1 MFAMKPV
8 VNIKRIDTA
17 ALQKAA
23 DHVLLRAGEQIVEE
37 LDDVVADWED
47 TPRFK
52 LYGPRWS
59 SKSRRG
65 KTREV
70 MVVPWPGEEAS
81 QKFIWVDQGTKGPY
95 TIKAKNAPYLVFKVP
110 TAPMTLP
117 MPRMIG
123 GVGPRRQRTPAG
135 EMGEAHFVSVEEV
148 THPGIEPRHFI
159 AYVVTRVRLLFRD
172 EMAVVFK
179 QISHYRDVGAGRWR
193 SAETGRFVAAP

>member
-1 MFAMKPV
+1 MFKMKPV
-8 VNIKRIDTA
+8 VNIRRIDTA

-23 DHVLLRAGEQIVEE
+23 DNVLLRVGEQIVEE
-37 LDDVVADWED
+37 LDDVVGDWED

-59 SKSRRG
+59 GKSRRG

-70 MVVPWPGEEAS
+70 MVIPWPGEEAS
-81 QKFIWVDQGTKGPY
+81 QKFIWVDQGTEGPY
-95 TIKAKNAPYLVFKVP
+95 TIRAKNAPYLVFKVP

-123 GVGPRRQRTPAG
+123 GAAPRRERPPAG
-135 EMGEAHFVSVEEV
+135 EMGEAHFVSVKEV
-148 THPGIEPRHFI
+148 THPGIEPRYFVN
-159 AYVVTRVRLLFRD
+159 YVVTRVRLLFRD

-179 QISHYRDVGAGRWR
+179 QLPYYKTPWGWR
-193 SAETGRFVAAP
+193 SAETGWFVTAP